1 MAKMFVVVKK
11 DNPVTN
17 DELVQNP
24 YRHNTKEDAEA
35 FRKQLSESEEYEV
48 REIEV

>member
-17 DELVQNP
+17 DELVQDAF
-24 YRHNTKEDAEA
+24 RLNTKEEAEA
-35 FRKQLSESEEYEV
+35 FRKQLSGSEEYEV